1 MSGFAIQFNKN
12 SFGLTPAKPLAVPS
26 PVAPGVTISSSLP
39 LVTTGPVMRMDPLL
53 KIQMAMKND
62 IDVFY
67 FELVH
72 FIHKQLGFSLHFV
85 NLVIII
91 CAEQGKSINIF
102 PTN

>member
-72 FIHKQLGFSLHFV
+72 FIQIST
-85 NLVIII
+85 
-91 CAEQGKSINIF
+91 E
-102 PTN
+102 